1 MWVLSWLIGSK
12 IGRYVAMGLVVAGIL
27 GVVGYS
33 LFRRGVDRERARQ
46 IAASLES
53 LRSRIAT
60 DDEIQRM
67 SPAERRRRLLQS
79 WSVHDDR

>member
-27 GVVGYS
+27 TMVAYS
-33 LFRRGVDRERARQ
+33 LFRRGVDQERAKQ
-46 IAASLES
+46 IAASLEN

-60 DDEIQRM
+60 DDEISRL
-67 SPAERRRRLLQS
+67 SAAERRRRLSQS
-79 WSVHDDR
+79 WGLPDDR

>member
-27 GVVGYS
+27 AVVAYS
-33 LFRRGVDRERARQ
+33 LIRRGVDQERARQ
-46 IAASLES
+46 IAASLEN

-60 DDEIQRM
+60 DDEISRL
-67 SPAERRRRLLQS
+67 SAAERRRRLLES
-79 WSVHDDR
+79 WSVPDDR